1 MHELL
6 IAALVSEIVAFLAL
20 FGAIYLWIADLVPQ
34 AEAAAS
40 LEALSANR
48 EMERSTFL
56 ASSSEHS

>member
-1 MHELL
+1 MSDEPLKIDFVL
-6 IAALVSEIVAFLAL
+6 NSRS
-20 FGAIYLWIADLVPQ
+20 P